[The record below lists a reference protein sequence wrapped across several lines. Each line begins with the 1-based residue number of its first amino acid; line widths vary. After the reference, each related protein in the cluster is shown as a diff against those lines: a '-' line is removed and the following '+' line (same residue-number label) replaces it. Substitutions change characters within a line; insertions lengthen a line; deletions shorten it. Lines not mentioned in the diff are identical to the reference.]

1 MSGPNAEEIQASYI
15 VRQKTE
21 KWCRNLERLM
31 RRERLTQ
38 SAFAKKINARFFG
51 SEERFSQKT
60 VSNWM
65 NVGRPDRQ
73 GHVRPFPKYEIMLQ
87 IADVLEVDVEHL
99 TGDIECETRS
109 AQNASEYTGL
119 DEDAIK
125 QIRSITLFEREWQ
138 MGGDPEMPGAIASGI
153 LKSPG
158 FPRLLEKLGRLASL
172 HDRRD
177 EIMSKVE
184 AQYGKE
190 ISSKAFEYHDAFV
203 SAGANASEAER
214 DEADDINESVFK
226 SAGIKQSE
234 REAFIKAIAAANEA
248 IDNCFG
254 EEQSLEQA
262 EGAARYAIQKQFE
275 QIVDSLFPPKFIR

>member
-1 MSGPNAEEIQASYI
+1 MSGPNAEELQASYI

-87 IADVLEVDVEHL
+87 IANVLEVDVEHL

-125 QIRSITLFEREWQ
+125 QIRSITLFERCQ
-138 MGGDPEMPGAIASGI
+138 AQSQAVFS
-153 LKSPG
+153 S
-158 FPRLLEKLGRLASL
+158 LLAFRAFWRSLADWL
-172 HDRRD
+172 LCTT
-177 EIMSKVE
+177 
-184 AQYGKE
+184 
-190 ISSKAFEYHDAFV
+190 DAT
-203 SAGANASEAER
+203 
-214 DEADDINESVFK
+214 K
-226 SAGIKQSE
+226 
-234 REAFIKAIAAANEA
+234 
-248 IDNCFG
+248 
-254 EEQSLEQA
+254 
-262 EGAARYAIQKQFE
+262 
-275 QIVDSLFPPKFIR
+275 